1 MCENPNPQELQ
12 EIELTL
18 CQEKLGTEQL
28 TLTSQVVDSEM
39 LDAYNKAK
47 KEKYHKYYLNKKQKK
62 LEKEQGIE
70 PKPKPQKVKKSNFT
84 EQEELLLQEIVTS
97 QESQSLAKTTKQ
109 SHMIGYKM
117 LIKCLSSNRD
127 ALIHMLLNEQEL
139 VIQMVDD
146 AKQLNG
152 EPYSNQSRNKM
163 LQTIRPLL
171 DLFKVSYSENILQ
184 AYRNKMEEY
193 NFNYLTK
200 SIQKEVLPTYQEYLT
215 KLVEHYSDRSMEYL
229 LINMYLEVPVRD
241 DLQLKI
247 VSTKSQTKST
257 EHNYLL
263 LNKKSCVVILNNYK
277 TAKHYGQKTYELSK
291 ILREMVVAYIST
303 IETGPEHLFGPEYL
317 FGNVQL
323 SPVVSAI
330 NKQLGYS
337 GGINLLRKMIVTD
350 LYRDEN
356 STHEQKI
363 QLADKMCHSVSEALL
378 VYSGKLNDADT
389 D

>member
-18 CQEKLGTEQL
+18 GQEPLGMEPL
-28 TLTSQVVDSEM
+28 TLTSPVVDSEM
-39 LDAYNKAK
+39 LDLYNKAK
-47 KEKYHKYYLNKKQKK
+47 REKYHKYYLNKKQKK

-70 PKPKPQKVKKSNFT
+70 PTPKPKKVKKTNFT
-84 EQEELLLQEIVTS
+84 EQEELLLNEILTL

-127 ALIHMLLNEQEL
+127 ALVHMLLNEQEL
-139 VIQMVDD
+139 TIQMVDSS
-146 AKQLNG
+146 KQMNG
-152 EPYSNQSRNKM
+152 EVYSNQSKNKM
-163 LQTIRPLL
+163 LQSIRPLL
-171 DLFKVSYSENILQ
+171 DLFKVFYSENSLQ
-184 AYRNKMEEY
+184 PYRNKMEEY

-200 SIQKEVLPTYQEYLT
+200 SIQKEVLPTYDEYVT
-215 KLVEHYSDRSMEYL
+215 KLLEHYSDISMEYL
-229 LINMYLEVPVRD
+229 LINMYREVPVRD

-247 VSTKSQTKST
+247 VSTKTQTKST

-263 LNKKSCVVILNNYK
+263 LNKKSCVVILNHYK
-277 TAKHYGQKTYELSK
+277 TAVHYGQKTYELSK
-291 ILREMVVAYIST
+291 RLRDMVTTYIYNM
-303 IETGPEHLFGPEYL
+303 EKVPDYL

-323 SPVVSAI
+323 STIVSKI

-337 GGINLLRKMIVTD
+337 GGINLLRKMTVTD
-350 LYRDEN
+350 LYSDGN

-363 QLADKMCHSVSEALL
+363 QLADKMGHSVNEALL
-378 VYSGKLNDADT
+378 IYSGKLNDDVT